1 MSARFLKNMWQ
12 CHRFSPD
19 EPDFRSPKD
28 LAGRKGRWLT
38 SVRSWAPKKKLNYWY
53 QNGSNISVC
62 IRNRRQITTIETNSS
77 EREDRYKPQRCGIR
91 WEKQSK
97 VGSLPLSQWRRFSC
111 SFPFRDFGT
120 FSLASGQNDKD
131 SFTVSEVTRLELL
144 VRHLE
149 ICTDQSV
156 QRPSCLHIRMKSGR
170 QLRKNR
176 ADESLCLNL
185 A

>member
-1 MSARFLKNMWQ
+1 MGQTSLSVSEIVIRLPRLKQTVAKERIATITN
-12 CHRFSPD
+12 
-19 EPDFRSPKD
+19 
-28 LAGRKGRWLT
+28 
-38 SVRSWAPKKKLNYWY
+38 LNDVAYD
-53 QNGSNISVC
+53 G
-62 IRNRRQITTIETNSS
+62 
-77 EREDRYKPQRCGIR
+77 K
-91 WEKQSK
+91 KQSK

-156 QRPSCLHIRMKSGR
+156 QRLSCLHIRMKSGR

-185 A
+185 AYFILEGALVHDHPHFSLQLEHPFS